1 MDIGL
6 GDPNSLR
13 PNVVDTARAVELGVR
28 ARCTSSRGGCAVA
41 SGLDAAVNFEHVQPG
56 FRIVFG
62 AGSFER
68 LADELEPRRW
78 LIVHGGSQAAAAER
92 LAGRLGADTFGEVR
106 RHVPADLAE
115 RARARFA
122 ELGADG
128 LVAIGG
134 GSAIGLAKA
143 IALTAQAPIVA
154 VPTTFAGSEMTAVYG
169 LTAEGRKRTGRDE
182 AVRPGTVVYDPDL
195 VRGLPR
201 EVAGPSAMNALAHCV
216 DALWATGATPVSTL
230 LAEGGARALRE
241 GLDAEDHE
249 RLLYGAALAG
259 WTFGVVGGALHHRI
273 CHLLGGAFDLPH
285 AETHSAVLS
294 HVAALN
300 APAVPEAAARLA
312 AALGAGE
319 LAAGVF
325 DLARRS
331 GAPTGL
337 RELGLSRDDLDG
349 LAATVAE
356 QAVGNPVPLD
366 ERAARD
372 LLRRAWD

>member
-1 MDIGL
+1 MK
-6 GDPNSLR
+6 
-13 PNVVDTARAVELGVR
+13 
-28 ARCTSSRGGCAVA
+28 
-41 SGLDAAVNFEHVQPG
+41 FEHVQPG

-92 LAGRLGADTFGEVR
+92 LAARLGADTFGEVR
-106 RHVPADLAE
+106 RHVPAELAE

-128 LVAIGG
+128 LVAVGG

-143 IALTAQAPIVA
+143 IALTTHAPIVA
-154 VPTTFAGSEMTAVYG
+154 VPTTYAGSEMTAVYG
-169 LTAEGRKRTGRDE
+169 LTAGGRKRTGRDE
-182 AVRPGTVVYDPDL
+182 AVRPRTVVYDPDL
-195 VRGLPR
+195 SRGLPP

-216 DALWATGATPVSTL
+216 DALWADGSDAGQHAARRGRRAGA
-230 LAEGGARALRE
+230 ARGARRR
-241 GLDAEDHE
+241 DDHE

-285 AETHSAVLS
+285 AETHSAVLP
-294 HVAALN
+294 HVTALN

-312 AALGAGE
+312 AALGAD
-319 LAAGVF
+319 
-325 DLARRS
+325 DLAGGVYDLA
-331 GAPTGL
+331 GAPARRPACASSGS
-337 RELGLSRDDLDG
+337 REERLDARG
-349 LAATVAE
+349 RRGQAA
-356 QAVGNPVPLD
+356 GNPVPLD
-366 ERAARD
+366 ERAARE
-372 LLRRAWD
+372 LLRRAGPASGDARPGGEFVNAPIPTAGRWEAPATG